1 VPNPSPKSHPAPRG
15 NKYAAKPAEQRKV
28 QISITLTPE
37 AIAKLDE
44 LVQQLGT
51 NRSAVI
57 ETMIIEK

>member
-1 VPNPSPKSHPAPRG
+1 MPNPKPRPHPAPKG

-37 AIAKLDE
+37 AIAKLDD

-57 ETMIIEK
+57 EVLIVK